1 MPITV
6 LFLDEFPYFQ
16 RDVLESLR
24 APIEDGVVT
33 ISRVNYSRT
42 YPSDIMLVAA
52 MNPCPCGYF
61 GCENHVC
68 TCSATKRRR
77 YINRISGPMLDRI
90 DLQVKLEDVK
100 WEDLTGE
107 EKSEPSAEIL
117 KRVIA
122 ARELQ
127 TKRFAGTDIKTNSGI
142 PPKYMAKFCQVTAK
156 GQEVLKK
163 IFDRMSLSAR
173 SYDKILKVARTIAD
187 LDHCDI
193 IDSSHIMEAVQY
205 RRLDRDFNI

>member
-1 MPITV
+1 
-6 LFLDEFPYFQ
+6 
-16 RDVLESLR
+16 
-24 APIEDGVVT
+24 
-33 ISRVNYSRT
+33 
-42 YPSDIMLVAA
+42 MLVAA

-122 ARELQ
+122 ARNLQ
-127 TKRFAGTDIKTNSGI
+127 AKRFAGTDIKTNSGI
-142 PPKYMAKFCQVTAK
+142 PPKYMAKFCRLQPKVK
-156 GQEVLKK
+156 RCLK
-163 IFDRMSLSAR
+163 
-173 SYDKILKVARTIAD
+173 
-187 LDHCDI
+187 
-193 IDSSHIMEAVQY
+193 
-205 RRLDRDFNI
+205 DF